1 MNTVYKTRGKVF
13 NVQRFS
19 LHDGPGIRTTVFLKG
34 CPLHCIWCH
43 NPESWNAKP
52 ELMYR
57 GASCIGCGECVRVCA
72 ENAHAL
78 QDGMHMF
85 DRARCK
91 GCLRCADVCP
101 SATLS
106 AVGEEK
112 SVEEIL
118 AIVLRDQ
125 HFYADGG
132 GMTVSGGEPFAQSAF
147 LLALLQAAKEHGV
160 HTAIETSGAAQPTDL
175 LAVLPYADLFLYDC
189 KMMPGDAHKR
199 YVGCDGKALVEN
211 LHLLDAHAADIIL
224 RCPIIPGIND
234 TSAHFSYLAEL
245 ASKVKHICAIHI
257 EPYHTAGVSK
267 AKDLGREKVFVPSD
281 FNSTLFKEKIIQEL
295 MPILTQSVSVP
306 VEVV

>member
-1 MNTVYKTRGKVF
+1 MNTVYKTRGTVF

-43 NPESWNAKP
+43 NPESWNAKA
-52 ELMYR
+52 ELLYR
-57 GASCIGCGECVRVCA
+57 SASCIGCGECVRVCA

-78 QDGMHMF
+78 QDGMHTF
-85 DRARCK
+85 DRARCN
-91 GCLRCADVCP
+91 GCLGCADICP
-101 SATLS
+101 SAALS

-118 AIVLRDQ
+118 AVVLRDRQ
-125 HFYADGG
+125 FYADGG

-175 LAVLPYADLFLYDC
+175 LAALPYTDLFLYDC
-189 KMMPGDAHKR
+189 KMMPGDMHKQ
-199 YVGCDGKALVEN
+199 YIGCDGKALAEN
-211 LHLLDAHAADIIL
+211 LHLLDVHAAKIIL

-234 TSAHFSYLAEL
+234 TREHFAYLAHL
-245 ASKVKHICAIHI
+245 AGKSRHICAVHI

-267 AKDLGREKVFVPSD
+267 AMDLGREKVFAPKD
-281 FNSTLFKEKIIQEL
+281 FDSTLFKEKILQEL
-295 MPILTQSVSVP
+295 MPILTASVCIP
-306 VEVV
+306 VEVF